1 MNDATL
7 ALAGVCLGL
16 GSAVGW
22 AACIWWRDRAPT
34 TQRALVRRV
43 YRHVDDLLG
52 ATKTE
57 NQIRAGKRFAVK
69 RPIWRGGLGRQLGR
83 AWADT
88 WWPVPQ
94 LGTGTA
100 ALPST
105 KRMAAYVQ
113 LEVRA
118 TRSWWVRLRRPY
130 GTWDIV
136 AVTCWWT
143 SESNAMTEGFA
154 ANVGR
159 KVAQAM
165 RLDSLDRLEW
175 DINWDLGR
183 IRYARRGPAP
193 EMPTQPPAAV
203 GAVP

>member
-1 MNDATL
+1 M
-7 ALAGVCLGL
+7 
-16 GSAVGW
+16 
-22 AACIWWRDRAPT
+22 
-34 TQRALVRRV
+34 VRRC

-57 NQIRAGKRFAVK
+57 NQIRAGKRFAVM

-88 WWPVPQ
+88 WWPTPQ

-105 KRMAAYVQ
+105 KRMAAYVR

-118 TRSWWVRLRRPY
+118 TRPWWRMGRSFH
-130 GTWDIV
+130 TWDIQ

-143 SESNAMTEGFA
+143 SESNPMTGEFGR
-154 ANVGR
+154 NVGR
-159 KVAQAM
+159 KVAQAL
-165 RLDSLDRLEW
+165 RLDSVDQLEW
-175 DINWDLGR
+175 DIDYRLGCITY
-183 IRYARRGPAP
+183 IRKQATPKIPGQLRAD
-193 EMPTQPPAAV
+193 EELV
-203 GAVP
+203 GQ